1 MPTQAEHILHQEQM
15 HQVLCECNNG
25 QVTVA
30 SGELDFDNPADAN
43 RDNKYHFTVHYT
55 DSAGNGISEEI
66 ELTITDRAAVTA
78 SSTTGSSSLSVT
90 KLKQSH
96 LMLPASGTLSDAFK
110 EFVANDNGLHNYSRL
125 FT

>member
-1 MPTQAEHILHQEQM
+1 MFSVNSTT
-15 HQVLCECNNG
+15 G

-55 DSAGNGISEEI
+55 VGGETVSEEI

-78 SSTTGSSSLSVT
+78 SSTTGTSSLTVT
-90 KLKQSH
+90 EAETISFNAAG
-96 LMLPASGTLSDAFK
+96 PAGSLSDAFK
-110 EFVANDNGLHNYSRL
+110 EFVASDNV
-125 FT
+125 